1 MESRLTSEKL
11 EGWKRTHT
19 CGELR
24 KKHVGKK
31 VTLMGWVDRRR
42 DHGGLIFI
50 DIRDRYGKSQIV
62 FNPEMNQTVYEKAK
76 GLRPEFVVAVRGIV
90 ANRPEESLNRKL
102 NTGEIEIRAG
112 ELKILNSA
120 KTPPF
125 QIIANLDVS
134 EELRLKYR
142 YLDLR
147 RPDVQKNILLRHKV
161 SQIVRRYFDENNF
174 IEIETPYLMKSTPEG
189 ARDFLV
195 PSRLHKGK
203 FYALPQSPQTYKQ
216 ILMVA
221 GYDRYFQIV
230 RCFRDEDLR
239 ADRQPEFTQIDVEMS
254 FVQEDDIFFVV
265 EGLMEKIFQEVLGEN
280 LERPLLRLSYDEAIR
295 RFGVDKP
302 DLRFGMEIQTVT
314 NLLAQTD
321 FKVFSSVIN
330 SGGNIAGIAVPGGG
344 SFSRSQLDGLN
355 KFVEAF
361 GAKGV
366 LPLKVDSGVL
376 KGSASKFLAPEIQSK
391 LIEKFETSQGDL
403 ILLIADQDDILYRS
417 LGALRLHF
425 GRELNLIDTSLHKLL
440 WVVDFPLLEF
450 DEEQGRYVAMHHPFT
465 SPKEEDFDSMEKEPA
480 KIRARAYDLVLD
492 GNEIAGGSIR
502 IHRKDIQMKMFK
514 LLGISTEEAERK
526 FGFLLHAF
534 EYGAP
539 PHGGIAFGF
548 DRLVMILAGEKSIR
562 DVIPFPK
569 TTSAISLMDGA
580 PSEVDARQLE
590 ELGIQIIEREEGTT
604 PDVQP

>member
-1 MESRLTSEKL
+1 MTSEKL

-24 KKHVGKK
+24 TRHVDKT

-62 FNPEMNQTVYEKAK
+62 FNPKTNQKVYEKAK
-76 GLRPEFVVAVRGIV
+76 ELRPEFVIAVRGLV
-90 ANRPEESLNRKL
+90 ANRPEESLNQKL
-102 NTGEIEIRAG
+102 VTGEIEIRAN
-112 ELKILNSA
+112 ELKILNAA

-125 QIIANLDVS
+125 QIIADVDVS

-147 RPDVQKNILLRHKV
+147 RPDMQKNILLRHKV

-174 IEIETPYLMKSTPEG
+174 VEIETPYLMKSTPEG

-221 GYDRYFQIV
+221 GFDRYFQIV

-254 FVQEDDIFFVV
+254 FVQEDDIFMVV
-265 EGLMEKIFQEVLGEN
+265 EGLMKRIFQEVLGEA
-280 LERPLLRLSYDEAIR
+280 LKYPILRLSYDEAIR

-314 NLLAQTD
+314 DLLSATD
-321 FKVFSSVIN
+321 FKVFSSVIAA
-330 SGGNIAGIAVPGGG
+330 GGNIAGIAVPGGA
-344 SFSRSQLDGLN
+344 SFSRSQLDELN
-355 KFVEAF
+355 EFVTQF
-361 GAKGV
+361 GAKGA
-366 LPLKVDSGVL
+366 LPLKVESGTL
-376 KGSASKFLAPEIQSK
+376 KGSASKFLSSEIQIK
-391 LIEKFETSQGDL
+391 LIEKFEAAPGDL
-403 ILLIADQDDILYRS
+403 ILLIADQNETLYRS
-417 LGALRLHF
+417 LGALRLHL
-425 GRELNLIDTSLHKLL
+425 GRKLNLIDTSIHRLL

-465 SPKEEDFDSMEKEPA
+465 SPKEEDFESMEKEPE

-514 LLGISTEEAERK
+514 LLGISPEEAEKK

-569 TTSAISLMDGA
+569 TASAISLMDGA
-580 PSEVDARQLE
+580 PSDVDPPQLE
-590 ELGIQIIEREEGTT
+590 ELGIQIMERENE
-604 PDVQP
+604 PDPMGKP

>member
-1 MESRLTSEKL
+1 MTSEKL
-11 EGWKRTHT
+11 EGWRRTHT

-24 KKHVGKK
+24 KTHVGET

-50 DIRDRYGKSQIV
+50 DIRDRYGKAQII
-62 FNPEMNQTVYEKAK
+62 FNPRTNRSVYKKAK
-76 GLRPEFVVAVRGIV
+76 ELRPEFVIAVRGVV
-90 ANRPEESLNRKL
+90 AERPEESLNKKL
-102 NTGEIEIRAG
+102 ATGEVEIHAN
-112 ELKILNSA
+112 ELKILNAA

-125 QIIANLDVS
+125 QIIADVDVS
-134 EELRLKYR
+134 EELRLRYR

-147 RPDVQKNILLRHKV
+147 RPNVQKNILLRHKV

-195 PSRLHKGK
+195 PSRLHHGK

-254 FVQEDDIFFVV
+254 FVQEDDIFAVV
-265 EGLMEKIFQEVLGEN
+265 EGLMERIFQEMLAED
-280 LERPLLRLSYDEAIR
+280 LQRPFLRLSYDEAIR
-295 RFGVDKP
+295 RFGADKP
-302 DLRFGMEIQTVT
+302 DLRFGMEIETVT
-314 NLLAQTD
+314 ELLDKTD
-321 FKVFSSVIN
+321 FKVFSSVIAA
-330 SGGNIAGIAVPGGG
+330 GGNVAGIAVPGGG
-344 SFSRSQLDGLN
+344 SFSRSQLDELN
-355 KFVEAF
+355 NFVATF
-361 GAKGV
+361 GAKGI
-366 LPLKVDSGVL
+366 LPLKVDVGVL
-376 KGSASKFLAPEIQSK
+376 KGSAAKFLAPEIQK
-391 LIEKFETSQGDL
+391 VLIEKFKVAQGDL
-403 ILLIADQDDILYRS
+403 ILLIADRDDILYRS
-417 LGALRLHF
+417 LGALRLYL
-425 GRELNLIDTSLHKLL
+425 GRKLNLINTSIHRLL

-450 DEEQGRYVAMHHPFT
+450 DEEQGRFVAMHHPFT
-465 SPKEEDFDSMEKEPA
+465 SPKEEDFESMEKEPS

-514 LLGISTEEAERK
+514 LLGISREEAERK

-569 TTSAISLMDGA
+569 TASAISLMDGA
-580 PSEVDARQLE
+580 PSEVDSSQLE
-590 ELGIQIIEREEGTT
+590 ELGISIIERSEDIL
-604 PDVQP
+604 PKS

>member
-1 MESRLTSEKL
+1 LTSEKL

-24 KKHVGKK
+24 KKHVGET

-62 FNPEMNQTVYEKAK
+62 FNPKTNQAVYEKAK
-76 GLRPEFVVAVRGIV
+76 ELRPEFVIAIRGLV
-90 ANRPEESLNRKL
+90 ANRPEESLNQKL
-102 NTGEIEIRAG
+102 ATGEIEIRAD
-112 ELKILNSA
+112 ELKILNAA

-125 QIIANLDVS
+125 QIIANVDVS

-147 RPDVQKNILLRHKV
+147 RPEVQKNILLRHKV

-174 IEIETPYLMKSTPEG
+174 VEIETPYLMKSTPEG

-254 FVQEDDIFFVV
+254 FVQEDDIFVVV
-265 EGLMEKIFQEVLGEN
+265 EGLMEKIFQEVLGEA
-280 LERPLLRLSYDEAIR
+280 LKRPFLRLSYSEAIR

-302 DLRFGMEIQTVT
+302 DPRFGMEIQTVT
-314 NLLAQTD
+314 DLLLKTD
-321 FKVFSSVIN
+321 FRVFSSAIA

-344 SFSRSQLDGLN
+344 SFSRSQLDELN
-355 KFVEAF
+355 QFVAPF
-361 GAKGV
+361 GAKGT
-366 LPLKVDSGVL
+366 LPLKVESGTL
-376 KGSASKFLAPEIQSK
+376 KGSASKFLLPETQTK
-391 LIEKFETSQGDL
+391 MIEKFQATPGDL
-403 ILLIADQDDILYRS
+403 ILLIADQNDILYRS
-417 LGALRLHF
+417 LGALRLHL
-425 GRELNLIDTSLHKLL
+425 GRKLNLIDTSIHRLL

-465 SPKEEDFDSMEKEPA
+465 SPKEEDFESMEKEPE

-514 LLGISTEEAERK
+514 LLGISTEEAEKK

-580 PSEVDARQLE
+580 PSEVDPSQLE
-590 ELGIQIIEREEGTT
+590 ELGIQIVEREDET
-604 PDVQP
+604 PPPGEL